1 MIGRTECWSSPLQFK
16 LKSNVQCDGILRWG
30 LWEVSRSWG
39 WSPRE
44 EIIALIKEVRELVS
58 YLSAMC
64 REQVRMSPSNDI
76 NYLVKLWQNVCVL
89 YSGTWWHFV
98 FLCHGRKKDPQLCES
113 LEVKWLPSRM
123 YTGLRSYYCLWRN
136 RKYFWS
142 QTWRANWILQS
153 YLRVNMYH
161 PQFHLKKKVHL
172 TTQKRLHHK

>member
-98 FLCHGRKKDPQLCES
+98 FLCHGRSSAVWKPGSKMAALPYVYWSSQLLLPLKEQEVFLVPNMEGKLDTTVLLESQYVSSTVS
-113 LEVKWLPSRM
+113 LEEKSPS
-123 YTGLRSYYCLWRN
+123 
-136 RKYFWS
+136 
-142 QTWRANWILQS
+142 
-153 YLRVNMYH
+153 YH
-161 PQFHLKKKVHL
+161 TKK
-172 TTQKRLHHK
+172 TSS